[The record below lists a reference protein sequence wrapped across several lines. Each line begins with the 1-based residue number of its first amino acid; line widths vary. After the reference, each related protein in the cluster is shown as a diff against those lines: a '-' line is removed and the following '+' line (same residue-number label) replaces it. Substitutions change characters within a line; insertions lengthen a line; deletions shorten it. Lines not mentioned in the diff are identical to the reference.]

1 MEISRVGKGVLRS
14 SIWAITLSAA
24 AALNYLAWLG
34 WVQQKDVSPDGTT
47 SGPYEVWQVVGL
59 GAGIAAL
66 SIFAGWRK
74 HPIVATIIVPII
86 STICFSVDSATDE
99 DSDGLWGVSA
109 FMILIGSLIGVGLA
123 STITYLISRFRQK
136 IS

>member
-1 MEISRVGKGVLRS
+1 MEISRVGKSVLRS
-14 SIWAITLSAA
+14 IVWAIALSVA

-34 WVQQKDVSPDGTT
+34 WDQQKDVSPDGTV
-47 SGPYEVWQVVGL
+47 SGPYEAWQVVGL

-74 HPIVATIIVPII
+74 QPIVATIIVPFT
-86 STICFSVDSATDE
+86 SAICFSVDSATDE
-99 DSDGLWGVSA
+99 DSDGLWVVGA
-109 FMILIGSLIGVGLA
+109 FMILIAGLIGVGLA

-136 IS
+136 I